1 MHKVTFNNSDLND
14 YLIVKR
20 IKESILPPINTIRKT
35 IPGRAGTRYVRKT
48 LGERQIK
55 IDVEIP
61 ASCFSSREET
71 INTLASILYTEDEKE
86 LKLRDSKTYLAS
98 LDGDTNLENI
108 VFHGAGTLI
117 FIATDPIAYGE
128 LKTIT
133 DIAGKEILN
142 TGTYPT
148 KGKITIEIAEAAEEL
163 EVTLLNTGEFLY
175 VEDDFATEDVIV
187 IDLEQEYITKN
198 GSSAMDKLYL
208 ESDFFELPVGEFEL
222 SVSSGTASLEF
233 RERWL

>member
-1 MHKVTFNNSDLND
+1 MNEVTFNNNDLND

-98 LDGDTNLENI
+98 LDGNTDIENI
-108 VFHGAGTLI
+108 VYNGVGTLS
-117 FIATDPIAYGE
+117 FIASDPIAYGE
-128 LKTIT
+128 KIT
-133 DIAGKEILN
+133 EEDISSEELTNNGN
-142 TGTYPT
+142 YPT
-148 KGKITIEIAEAAEEL
+148 TGKITITIGETLESL
-163 EVTLLNTGEFLY
+163 EVSLVGTGEHIY
-175 VEDDFATEDVIV
+175 IDDDFVATDVVV
-187 IDLEQEYITKN
+187 IDLEAEYVTKN
-198 GSSAMDKLYL
+198 GYLIMNKLSID
-208 ESDFFELPVGEFEL
+208 SDFFKLPPGKFTIT
-222 SVSSGTASLEF
+222 VSSGTADLEF